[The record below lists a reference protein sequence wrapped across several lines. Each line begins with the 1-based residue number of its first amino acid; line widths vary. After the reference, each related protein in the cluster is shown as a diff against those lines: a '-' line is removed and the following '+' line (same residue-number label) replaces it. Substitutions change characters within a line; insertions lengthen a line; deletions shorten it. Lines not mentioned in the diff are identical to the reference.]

1 MKSNL
6 RVIIPAAGGGTRLRP
21 HTHTTPK
28 VLLRVAG
35 KPIIGHIMDLLIPI
49 NPAEVI
55 VVVGTQGDRIEQ
67 YLRSAYSL
75 KMQFVVQDE
84 PKGLG
89 HAVMQA
95 KATAVGQPTLVLL
108 GDTILDLDL
117 TGLDWDANLIGV
129 RTVENPRRFGVVE
142 LKDGIVTRFVEK
154 PIQPRSNLAIVGVY
168 YFPDS
173 QPLFAA
179 LDELVSRDKRTR
191 GEYQLTDALQ
201 LMVQHGQQLR
211 TFNVEHWL
219 DCGTPDALL
228 ATNSYLLQTRHH
240 AQDRGGVV
248 LVPPVHIEDSATIEN
263 SIIGP
268 NVSIGARAEIRRA
281 IIRDSIVNQ
290 DAQVEDAILE
300 HSILGEAAKLR
311 DQALHLNLGDSSEF
325 LSG

>member
-1 MKSNL
+1 
-6 RVIIPAAGGGTRLRP
+6 VIIPAAGGGTRLRP

-28 VLLRVAG
+28 VLLHVAG
-35 KPIIGHIMDLLIPI
+35 KPIIGHIMDLLTPI
-49 NPAEVI
+49 QPAEVI
-55 VVVGTQGDRIEQ
+55 VVTGARGDRIEE

-75 KMQFVVQDE
+75 NLRFVVQDE

-95 KATAVGQPTLVLL
+95 RDPANGAPTLVLL

-117 TGLDWDANLIGV
+117 TQLAWDTNLIGV

-142 LKDGIVTRFVEK
+142 LKDGIVTKFVEK
-154 PIQPRSNLAIVGVY
+154 PVQPRSNLAIVGVY

-173 QPLFAA
+173 APLFTA
-179 LDELVSRDKRTR
+179 LDELVRRDKRTR

-201 LMVQHGQQLR
+201 LMVQQGQQLH
-211 TFNVEHWL
+211 TFNVENWL
-219 DCGTPDALL
+219 DCGTPEALL
-228 ATNSYLLQTRHH
+228 ATNSYLLRTRHH
-240 AQDRGGVV
+240 AQERAGVV
-248 LVPPVHIEDSATIEN
+248 LVPPVHIEDSAVIEN

>member
-1 MKSNL
+1 
-6 RVIIPAAGGGTRLRP
+6 
-21 HTHTTPK
+21 
-28 VLLRVAG
+28 
-35 KPIIGHIMDLLIPI
+35 MDLLTPI
-49 NPAEVI
+49 QPAEVI
-55 VVVGTQGDRIEQ
+55 VVVGVQGDRIEE

-75 KMQFVVQDE
+75 NFRFVIQDE

-95 KATAVGQPTLVLL
+95 RDSANGAPTLVLL

-117 TGLDWDANLIGV
+117 TGMDWDKNLIGV
-129 RTVENPRRFGVVE
+129 RTVDNPRRFGVVE

-154 PIQPRSNLAIVGVY
+154 PVQPRSNLAIVGVY

-173 QPLFAA
+173 SPLFAA
-179 LDELVSRDKRTR
+179 LDELVKRDMRTR

-201 LMVQHGQQLR
+201 LMVRHGSELR

-228 ATNSYLLQTRHH
+228 ATNSYLLRTRHH
-240 AQDRGGVV
+240 AQERAGVV
-248 LVPPVHIEDSATIEN
+248 LVPPVHIEDSAVIEN

-268 NVSIGARAEIRRA
+268 DVSIGARAEIRCA

-290 DAQVEDAILE
+290 GAQVEDAILE

>member
-1 MKSNL
+1 MKSDL

-28 VLLRVAG
+28 VLLHVAG
-35 KPIIGHIMDLLIPI
+35 KPILGHIIDLITPV
-49 NPAEVI
+49 NPAEVV
-55 VVVGTQGDRIEQ
+55 VVVGSQGERIEH
-67 YLRSAYSL
+67 YLRGAYSL
-75 KMQFVVQDE
+75 NFRFVVQEE

-95 KATAVGQPTLVLL
+95 RAAAGQPTLILL

-117 TGLDWDANLIGV
+117 TKLEWDNSLIGV

-142 LKDGIVTRFVEK
+142 LNDGIVTRFVEK

-173 QPLFAA
+173 APLFAA
-179 LDELVSRDKRTR
+179 LDELVRKDKRTR

-201 LMVQHGQQLR
+201 LMVKQGQRLR

-228 ATNSYLLQTRHH
+228 ATNSYLLRTRHH
-240 AQDRGGVV
+240 AQERTGVV
-248 LVPPVHIEDSATIEN
+248 LVPPVHVDDSAVIEN

-268 NVSIGARAEIRRA
+268 DVSIGARAEIRRA

-290 DAQVEDAILE
+290 GAQVEDAILE
-300 HSILGEAAKLR
+300 HSIMGEAAKLR
-311 DQALHLNLGDSSEF
+311 DQALHLNLGDSSGF

>member
-1 MKSNL
+1 MKSDL

-28 VLLRVAG
+28 VLLHVAG
-35 KPIIGHIMDLLIPI
+35 KPIIGHIMDLLTPI
-49 NPAEVI
+49 QPAEVI
-55 VVVGTQGDRIEQ
+55 VVVGAQGERIEE

-75 KMQFVVQDE
+75 NFRFVVQDE

-95 KATAVGQPTLVLL
+95 RSATGQPTLILL

-117 TGLDWDANLIGV
+117 TRLEWDTSLIGV
-129 RTVENPRRFGVVE
+129 RTVDNPRRFGVVE
-142 LKDGIVTRFVEK
+142 LKDGIVTKFVEK
-154 PIQPRSNLAIVGVY
+154 PVQPRSNLAIVGVY

-173 QPLFAA
+173 APLFGA
-179 LDELVSRDKRTR
+179 LDELVRRDKRTR

-201 LMVQHGQQLR
+201 LMVQQGQQLR
-211 TFNVEHWL
+211 TFNVENWL

-228 ATNSYLLQTRHH
+228 ATNSYLLRTRHH
-240 AQDRGGVV
+240 AQERAGVV
-248 LVPPVHIEDSATIEN
+248 LVPPVHIEDSAVIEN

>member
-1 MKSNL
+1 MKPDL

-28 VLLRVAG
+28 VLLHVAG
-35 KPIIGHIMDLLIPI
+35 KPILGHIIDLITPV
-49 NPAEVI
+49 NPAEVV
-55 VVVGTQGDRIEQ
+55 VVVGSQGERIEQ
-67 YLRSAYSL
+67 YLRGAYSL
-75 KMQFVVQDE
+75 NFRFVVQDE

-95 KATAVGQPTLVLL
+95 RTAAGQPTLILL

-117 TGLDWDANLIGV
+117 TRLEWDNSLIGV
-129 RTVENPRRFGVVE
+129 RSVENPRRFGVVE
-142 LKDGIVTRFVEK
+142 LKDGIVTKFVEK

-173 QPLFAA
+173 APLFGA
-179 LDELVSRDKRTR
+179 LDELVRRDKRTR

-201 LMVQHGQQLR
+201 LMVQQGQQLR
-211 TFNVEHWL
+211 TFNVENWL

-228 ATNSYLLQTRHH
+228 ATNSYLLRTRHH
-240 AQDRGGVV
+240 AQERAGVV
-248 LVPPVHIEDSATIEN
+248 LVPPVHIEDSAVIEN

>member
-28 VLLRVAG
+28 VLLHVAG
-35 KPIIGHIMDLLIPI
+35 KPILGHIIDLITPV
-49 NPAEVI
+49 NPAEVV
-55 VVVGTQGDRIEQ
+55 VVVGSQGERIEQ
-67 YLRSAYSL
+67 YLRGAYSL
-75 KMQFVVQDE
+75 NFRFVVQDE

-95 KATAVGQPTLVLL
+95 RTAAGQPTLILL

-117 TGLDWDANLIGV
+117 TRLEWDNGLIGV

-142 LKDGIVTRFVEK
+142 LKDGIVTKFVEK

-173 QPLFAA
+173 APLFAA
-179 LDELVSRDKRTR
+179 LDELVRRDKRTR

-201 LMVQHGQQLR
+201 LMVQQGQQLR
-211 TFNVEHWL
+211 TFNVENWL

-228 ATNSYLLQTRHH
+228 ATNSYLLRTRHH
-240 AQDRGGVV
+240 AQERPGVV
-248 LVPPVHIEDSATIEN
+248 LVPPVHIEDSAVIEN

-290 DAQVEDAILE
+290 GAHVEDAILE

>member
-28 VLLRVAG
+28 VLLHVAG
-35 KPIIGHIMDLLIPI
+35 KPIIGHIMDLLTPI
-49 NPAEVI
+49 QPAEVI
-55 VVVGTQGDRIEQ
+55 VVVGAQGERIEE

-75 KMQFVVQDE
+75 NFRFVVQDE

-95 KATAVGQPTLVLL
+95 RSAAGQPTLILL

-117 TGLDWDANLIGV
+117 TRLEWDTSLIGV
-129 RTVENPRRFGVVE
+129 RTVDNPRRFGVVE
-142 LKDGIVTRFVEK
+142 LKDGIVTKFVEK
-154 PIQPRSNLAIVGVY
+154 PVQPRSNLAIVGVY

-173 QPLFAA
+173 APLFGA
-179 LDELVSRDKRTR
+179 LDELVRRDKRTR

-201 LMVQHGQQLR
+201 LMVQQGQQLR
-211 TFNVEHWL
+211 TFNVENWL

-228 ATNSYLLQTRHH
+228 ATNSYLLRTRHH
-240 AQDRGGVV
+240 AQERAGVV
-248 LVPPVHIEDSATIEN
+248 LVPPVHIEDSAVIEN

-290 DAQVEDAILE
+290 DAQVADAILE

>member
-1 MKSNL
+1 MKDNL

-28 VLLRVAG
+28 VLLHVAG
-35 KPIIGHIMDLLIPI
+35 KPILGHIIDLITPV

-55 VVVGTQGDRIEQ
+55 VIVGAQGDRIEQ
-67 YLRSAYSL
+67 YLRSNYQL
-75 KMQFVVQDE
+75 NLRFVVQEE

-95 KATAVGQPTLVLL
+95 RESAAGNPTLVLL

-117 TGLDWDANLIGV
+117 TRLDWGQNLIGV
-129 RTVENPRRFGVVE
+129 RAVENPRRFGVVE
-142 LKDGIVTRFVEK
+142 LAEGVVTRVVEK

-173 QPLFAA
+173 RPLFAA
-179 LDELVSRDKRTR
+179 LDELVRRDKRTR
-191 GEYQLTDALQ
+191 GEYQLSDALQ
-201 LMVQHGQQLR
+201 LMVQQGQQLR
-211 TFNVEHWL
+211 TFTVEHWL

-240 AQDRGGVV
+240 AQERNGVV
-248 LVPPVHIEDSATIEN
+248 LKPPVYIEDSAVIEN
-263 SIIGP
+263 SIVGP
-268 NVSIGARAEIRRA
+268 DVSIGARAQIRRA
-281 IIRDSIVNQ
+281 LIRDSIVNQ